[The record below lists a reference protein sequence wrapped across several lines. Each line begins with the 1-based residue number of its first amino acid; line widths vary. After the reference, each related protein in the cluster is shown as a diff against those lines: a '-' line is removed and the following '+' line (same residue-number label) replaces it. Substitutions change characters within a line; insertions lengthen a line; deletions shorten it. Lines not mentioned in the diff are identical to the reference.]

1 MCFYRY
7 NNTFYCYIYI
17 VRESNQNFMKLKNMR
32 YPLVKLPSGT
42 QVTLYLIKEELK
54 SRKFFNTLQ
63 EMGLDD
69 CYFQPHLD
77 ELILRSLDMDDDSDK
92 TFDAYYEIIERRS
105 KKIDADNDSIMKQ
118 ALKTYV
124 ELKRLKKELKGIE
137 EK

>member
-1 MCFYRY
+1 
-7 NNTFYCYIYI
+7 
-17 VRESNQNFMKLKNMR
+17 MKLKNMR

-54 SRKFFNTLQ
+54 SRKFFNSLQ

-77 ELILRSLDMDDDSDK
+77 TLILKSLDLDEDSDK
-92 TFDAYYEIIERRS
+92 TFDAYYEIIEHRS

-118 ALKTYV
+118 ALKALM
-124 ELKRLKKELKGIE
+124 ELKRLKKELKDKEG
-137 EK
+137 K